1 MASMKSTP
9 INQLPGLT
17 SPPSQIDGPNMVGN
31 PAVRESTQTS
41 PQSALVRSEDM
52 VNEILNEIDAVNV
65 ENNRN
70 VENTSALE
78 RQIDPNVNAQLGT
91 PSREQVE
98 QMTQEQVVS
107 PLPSHTVPEVDQTPT
122 PSSVSQDTLSMFQGL
137 GLPIQNEGLLS
148 QVVNWFKNPLIVVV
162 LAFAFN
168 LPIFN
173 RLLIKI
179 PQTVSSSGQITII
192 GSAVKALLV
201 GFTFLLITRLV

>member
-1 MASMKSTP
+1 MKSTP

-17 SPPSQIDGPNMVGN
+17 SPPSQQIDGPNMVGN
-31 PAVRESTQTS
+31 PAVREQTQTS

-122 PSSVSQDTLSMFQGL
+122 PSSVSPISIAVRNSSTGVSVPDALPDSMT
-137 GLPIQNEGLLS
+137 
-148 QVVNWFKNPLIVVV
+148 W
-162 LAFAFN
+162 
-168 LPIFN
+168 
-173 RLLIKI
+173 R
-179 PQTVSSSGQITII
+179 SSPSTPCHR
-192 GSAVKALLV
+192 SDRAL
-201 GFTFLLITRLV
+201 